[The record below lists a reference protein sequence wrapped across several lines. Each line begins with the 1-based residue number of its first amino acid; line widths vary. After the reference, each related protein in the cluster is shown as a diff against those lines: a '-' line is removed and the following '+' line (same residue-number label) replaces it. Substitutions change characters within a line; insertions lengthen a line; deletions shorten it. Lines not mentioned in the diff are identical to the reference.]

1 MHAYVNKRILCVTR
15 TATITLS
22 QCICTHVSGLTQL
35 CKAGPVVS
43 CVFGQRWQE
52 QAVSSVRGT
61 GGGWGH
67 EPGRSAQMMGPD
79 GEVLGS
85 ARGGGTTRRDHCS
98 TGSTGPLFPFTP
110 ACALPGPLL

>member
-1 MHAYVNKRILCVTR
+1 M
-15 TATITLS
+15 ATES
-22 QCICTHVSGLTQL
+22 RSRRSG
-35 CKAGPVVS
+35 
-43 CVFGQRWQE
+43 
-52 QAVSSVRGT
+52 SVREGSVGVGGS

-110 ACALPGPLL
+110 ACTLPGSLL